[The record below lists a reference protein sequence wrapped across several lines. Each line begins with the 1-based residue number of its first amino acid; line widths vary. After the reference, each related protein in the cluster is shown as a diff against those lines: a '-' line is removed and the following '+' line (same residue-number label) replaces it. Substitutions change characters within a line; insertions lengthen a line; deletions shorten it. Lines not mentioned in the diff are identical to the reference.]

1 MALQLLSP
9 EEVARA
15 LRTRDLTDPTEGAH
29 GMQRIV
35 DDIVAALV
43 RAWRGG
49 RRIHRGARIVSVHD
63 NYDALGYTADAVT
76 RDARYTRYVSPTE
89 VLRSHTSALIPGALR
104 ALAAEAD
111 PGDVLLACPGLVY
124 RRDSIDRL
132 HSGTP
137 HQLDVW
143 RVAPDRVLDLG
154 DLKEMIEIVVRA
166 ALPGAEYRVES
177 RQHPYTTDGLQID
190 VQNGDEWVEI
200 GECGLAAAPVLAGAG
215 VAGTGLAMGLG
226 LDRILMLRKGIA
238 DIRLLR
244 STDSRVASQ
253 MRDLG
258 LYRPVSNRPAIAR
271 DLSIAVDDTDAAE
284 ELGDRVRAALGD
296 RADAVEAVQILSET
310 PGAELPTAAR
320 ERLGLQPGQ
329 KNVLVRV
336 VLRHPDRTLTR
347 DEANTLRDD
356 VYDALHCGTVDVWAS
371 TNPANAPGGRTA
383 GSPTAERVLTSR
395 AA

>member
-1 MALQLLSP
+1 VSVQLLSP
-9 EEVARA
+9 EEIARA

-29 GMQRIV
+29 AVQRIV
-35 DDIVAALV
+35 DDIVAALL
-43 RAWRGG
+43 RSWRCG
-49 RRIHRGARIVSVHD
+49 RRLHRGARIVSVLD
-63 NYDALGYTADAVT
+63 NYDALGYTTDAVT

-104 ALAAEAD
+104 ELAAEVD
-111 PGDVLLACPGLVY
+111 PGDVVLACPGMVY

-143 RVAPDRVLDLG
+143 RVSPDRVLGTG
-154 DLKEMIEIVVRA
+154 DLKEMIEVVVRA

-177 RQHPYTTDGLQID
+177 RRHPYTTDGLQID
-190 VQNGDEWVEI
+190 VQNGAEWVEI
-200 GECGLAAAPVLAGAG
+200 GECGLAAEPVLAAAG

-244 STDSRVASQ
+244 STDSRIAGQ

-271 DLSIAVDDTDAAE
+271 DLSIAVPDGDAAE
-284 ELGDRVRAALGD
+284 ELGDRVRAGLGD
-296 RADAVEAVQILSET
+296 RADAVEAVEVLSET
-310 PGAELPTAAR
+310 TGDALPEAAR
-320 ERLGLQPGQ
+320 ERLGIQPGQ

-336 VLRHPDRTLTR
+336 VLRHPARTLTR
-347 DEANTLRDD
+347 DEANALRND
-356 VYDALHCGTVDVWAS
+356 VYDALHCGTTGVWA
-371 TNPANAPGGRTA
+371 
-383 GSPTAERVLTSR
+383 
-395 AA
+395 